1 MSSPIR
7 GKFIT
12 FEGGEGGGK
21 STQVRMLADTLRRAG
36 KTVITTREPGGAP
49 AAEEIRDLLV
59 SGAVKRWTSMAEVLL
74 NYAARD
80 MHVTQTIRPA
90 LERGDW
96 VISDRFSDS
105 TMAYQGYG
113 GGVDPARISAI
124 HAATLGD
131 FKPDLTLILD
141 LETEE
146 GLARAGKRLS
156 DDRSIEDRYERMERD
171 FHRRLRD
178 GFLDIAKH
186 EPVRCKIVDAA
197 PDVEKVAAAIRHAV
211 SDALNIPLDEQPA

>member
-1 MSSPIR
+1 MNGPMR

-21 STQVRMLADTLRRAG
+21 STQVKKLAAALRDAG
-36 KTVITTREPGGAP
+36 HSVVTTREPGGSP
-49 AAEEIRDLLV
+49 AAEDIRDLLV
-59 SGAVKRWTSMAEVLL
+59 SGAVERWSAMAEVLL

-80 MHVTQTIRPA
+80 MHVSQTIEPA
-90 LERGDW
+90 LARGDW

-113 GGVDPARISAI
+113 GGIDPARIAAV
-124 HAATLGD
+124 HAATLGE

-146 GLARAGKRLS
+146 GLARAGKRLAEQNS
-156 DDRSIEDRYERMERD
+156 AEDRFERMERD
-171 FHRRLRD
+171 FHDRLRK
-178 GFLDIAKH
+178 GFLEIARA
-186 EPVRCKIVDAA
+186 EPDRCRVIDATGGVDTVQARVRDG
-197 PDVEKVAAAIRHAV
+197 V
-211 SDALNIPLDEQPA
+211 SEMFGVSIG